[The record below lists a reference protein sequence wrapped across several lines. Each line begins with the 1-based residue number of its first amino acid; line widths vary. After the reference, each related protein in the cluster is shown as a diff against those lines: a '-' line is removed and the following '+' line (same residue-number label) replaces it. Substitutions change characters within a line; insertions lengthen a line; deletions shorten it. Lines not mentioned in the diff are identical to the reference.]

1 MSMDFLSQV
10 YLLSNRFIQD
20 YPATKH
26 PELMHK
32 PGRPYTCL
40 LIDTHDDYFICVPFR
55 SSINHNN
62 AYFFK
67 RTVRSKKTRSGLDY
81 SKIIII
87 QNPDYIDSATP
98 AVVDQDEYNEMT
110 THLQQIVKEAVSY
123 VNTYI
128 SHVNGTSPLHPKQ
141 FFRQYGYTTLTYFHD
156 ILGIISTGSSDNE
169 EPGER

>member
-1 MSMDFLSQV
+1 MDFLSQV

-20 YPATKH
+20 YPATKYH
-26 PELMHK
+26 ELMHK
-32 PGRPYTCL
+32 QGRPYTCL

-55 SSINHNN
+55 SSINHTN

-81 SKIIII
+81 SKIVIIK
-87 QNPDYIDSATP
+87 NPDYIDSTTP
-98 AVVDQDEYNEMT
+98 AVVDQDEYNEMMA
-110 THLQQIVKEAVSY
+110 HLPQIVKEAVSY

-128 SHVNGTSPLHPKQ
+128 NHVNGIAPLHPKQ

-156 ILGIISTGSSDNE
+156 LLGIATPASSDNDNPSE
-169 EPGER
+169 